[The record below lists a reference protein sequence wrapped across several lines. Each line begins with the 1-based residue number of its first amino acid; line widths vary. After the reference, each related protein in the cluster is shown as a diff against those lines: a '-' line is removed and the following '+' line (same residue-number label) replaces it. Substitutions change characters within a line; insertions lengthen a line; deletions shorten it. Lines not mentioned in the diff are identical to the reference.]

1 MKTSLRNL
9 VDQLKIVQKQRSAKQ
24 KQIDGAKVL
33 NIFTPETEYVI
44 TFIHKD
50 I

>member
-1 MKTSLRNL
+1 MRNL
-9 VDQLKIVQKQRSAKQ
+9 FDQLKIIIVQKQRSAKQ

-33 NIFTPETEYVI
+33 NISTPETEYVI